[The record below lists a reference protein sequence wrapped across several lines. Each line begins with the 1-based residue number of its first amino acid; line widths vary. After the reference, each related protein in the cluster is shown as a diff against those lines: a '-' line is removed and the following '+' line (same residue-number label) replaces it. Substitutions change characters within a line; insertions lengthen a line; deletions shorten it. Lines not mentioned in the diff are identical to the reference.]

1 MVNEDREAQTAFVR
15 EYIAD
20 LDPRGAVEIQLART
34 LAMDNWRLNPNQS
47 RRRKTSS
54 PGATP

>member
-1 MVNEDREAQTAFVR
+1 MVDEDREAQREFVR

-20 LDPRGAVEIQLART
+20 LNPLGAVEVQLART
-34 LAMDNWRLNPNQS
+34 LAMDNWRLNRNQS
-47 RRRKTSS
+47 CPKKTSL